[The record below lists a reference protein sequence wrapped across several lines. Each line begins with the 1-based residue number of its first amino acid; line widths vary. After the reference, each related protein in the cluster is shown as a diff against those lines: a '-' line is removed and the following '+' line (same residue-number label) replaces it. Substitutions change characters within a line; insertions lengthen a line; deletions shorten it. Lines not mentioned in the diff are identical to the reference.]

1 MTTRPQA
8 EMTFKGRRTCSEC
21 GELKELDAFPKRGL
35 QCKQCVKDIQRE
47 SEGKRKKSDRR
58 TAFKALVAGIRG
70 NKIEVP
76 HTSEVAAEMIR
87 LYGGLSNFCR
97 EWKSDLDSLRT
108 EKPGSK
114 MLLDAKSAIVKLV
127 VESTNQRDSAP
138 DLAGMSDEDLETEF
152 SGLAALLLSKNP
164 DVMRELLEDSGLR
177 LIDGDGNEKLPD
189 GSSE

>member
-1 MTTRPQA
+1 MTTVK
-8 EMTFKGRRTCSEC
+8 EMTFKNRRTCSEC
-21 GELKELDAFPKRGL
+21 GEMKEDSHFPERGL
-35 QCKQCVKDIQRE
+35 QCTECIKEKTRSSKE
-47 SEGKRKKSDRR
+47 NKAKADRR
-58 TAFKALVAGIRG
+58 TAFKSLVAGIRG

-87 LYGGLSNFCR
+87 LYGGLSNFCQ
-97 EWKSDLDSLRT
+97 EWKSDLDSLRI

-177 LIDGDGNEKLPD
+177 LIDKDGNEKLAD
-189 GSSE
+189 GNPR

>member
-1 MTTRPQA
+1 MTTSH
-8 EMTFKGRRTCSEC
+8 EMTFKDRRTCSEC
-21 GELKELDAFPKRGL
+21 GQLKEEDQFPERGL
-35 QCKQCVKDIQRE
+35 QCVECLKEKALSAKD
-47 SEGKRKKSDRR
+47 RKAKASRR

-87 LYGGLSNFCR
+87 LYGGLANFCQ
-97 EWKSDLDSLRT
+97 EWKSDLDSLRV

-152 SGLAALLLSKNP
+152 SGLAALLLSRNP
-164 DVMRELLEDSGLR
+164 DVMRELLEEGGMR
-177 LIDGDGNEKLPD
+177 LIDKDGNEKLAD
-189 GSSE
+189 GSPR